1 MFLLSDQNSRN
12 DIRACSNPNMFTC
25 WLQSSHLC
33 HTHLPEVD
41 PVVVVIVEGAFQVT
55 CELGLV
61 DVFQQ
66 GFQR

>member
-1 MFLLSDQNSRN
+1 
-12 DIRACSNPNMFTC
+12 MFTC